1 MIAKEPQIDT
11 VWDFLATLYAAQEKI
26 GTNELWNRELVD
38 GLKAFS
44 KNSAVQG
51 VIAEKIHSFQRADVG
66 KAWAE
71 YQVLLNDIHAM
82 IDSAQYALPGYEYRA
97 VEAGLMKA
105 ADPTEIVA
113 SDNTVIATGITI
125 PADYADARNTLLIP
139 YEAGLGTGVT
149 IFDKVDGGNGQ
160 RWDYITELRASD
172 GTLIADNLTTP
183 QMWADTWNNLLIP
196 YEKSIGVDVQYIT
209 PLLGVNS
216 QNFYRKSTLPN
227 PYTVG
232 IFS

>member
-1 MIAKEPQIDT
+1 MAVRKLIFPVAQMIAKEPQIDT

-82 IDSAQYALPGYEYRA
+82 IDSGQYAIPGYEHRA
-97 VEAGLMKA
+97 VEAGLMEA

-113 SDNTVIATGITI
+113 SDNTVIATGITT
-125 PADYADARNTLLIP
+125 PADYADAWNTLLIP
-139 YEAGLGTGVT
+139 YEAGLGNTV
-149 IFDKVDGGNGQ
+149 
-160 RWDYITELRASD
+160 S
-172 GTLIADNLTTP
+172 
-183 QMWADTWNNLLIP
+183 
-196 YEKSIGVDVQYIT
+196 YIT
-209 PLLGVNS
+209 PLLGTLSANWFRKTSLVN
-216 QNFYRKSTLPN
+216 NY
-227 PYTVG
+227 
-232 IFS
+232 FSGLYY